1 LHQVMVSLLR
11 GTRHGSILCIEPHRV
26 KNTAFLDSLVA
37 EKRRTWNNRDY
48 DADSDDG
55 P

>member
-1 LHQVMVSLLR
+1 MVSLLR
-11 GTRHGSILCIEPHRV
+11 GTRHGSILCIEPHGL

-37 EKRRTWNNRDY
+37 EKRRTWTGRDD
-48 DADSDDG
+48 DAESDDG